1 MKQFRK
7 TSKIL
12 CLPVYV
18 CTVCLFGQAQEEDAV
33 FTNITRLWA
42 IGLSNHEDAPFL
54 PVRGRLLFPIS
65 RSDCGWAVKALS
77 CRGGGGWLVLVVA

>member
-7 TSKIL
+7 TKIF

-33 FTNITRLWA
+33 FTNITWP
-42 IGLSNHEDAPFL
+42 LSSVIVKTSPSHLSRA
-54 PVRGRLLFPIS
+54 GCPIS
-65 RSDCGWAVKALS
+65 RYDFS
-77 CRGGGGWLVLVVA
+77 